1 MQTQIHRALAII
13 SCLGLLTGFSPR
25 AADAQTNAPLPKT
38 DARGN
43 PLRRAPT
50 GHVSNYDEAKVGAYI
65 LPDPLVLVNGKPVRN
80 AKTWFKVRRPELL
93 KLYDTEIY
101 GAIPP
106 NAPKATFKVVATD
119 TNALGGSAI
128 HKDVEIKFGKGTNAV
143 IAHLHMYLPPDATK
157 PVPLLLHMVFFSN
170 PPFSDRT
177 INTNSTGP
185 ARRPGFGEGG
195 PLTNIFAHGYGY
207 ATFRYSDIQPDNTNT
222 YHAGVIGLTLKPG
235 QGKPAPDKWGTIS
248 AWAWGASRV
257 LDYLETDKSV
267 DAKHVAL
274 IGHSR
279 LGKTVLV
286 AGARD
291 PRFALIYSS
300 CAGEMGSSLAR
311 RDYGETIDDMAANFP
326 WQFAGNFQ
334 KYPGHWNDMPVDA
347 HEIIALNA
355 PHPVFIGGGTQDQW
369 ADPHGE
375 FLAAVAAGPV
385 YRLVG
390 KQDLGATSGPEIDK
404 PYITGD
410 LGFHYHTGGHTITM
424 SDWNAFLDFADKYF
438 QPAK

>member
-1 MQTQIHRALAII
+1 MQTHILRALAIVTF
-13 SCLGLLTGFSPR
+13 LGLLTESSLR
-25 AADAQTNAPLPKT
+25 AADAPTNAPLPKA
-38 DARGN
+38 DANGN
-43 PLRRAPT
+43 PIRRART
-50 GHVSNYDEAKVGAYI
+50 GHVSNYDEAKVGNYI
-65 LPDPLVLVNGKPVRN
+65 LPDPLVLANGKPVRD

-93 KLYDTEIY
+93 KLYDKEIF
-101 GAIPP
+101 GAIPA
-106 NAPKATFKVVATD
+106 NAPKARFKVVSTD
-119 TNALGGSAI
+119 MNALGGSAI
-128 HKDVEIKFGKGTNAV
+128 HKDVEVQFGKGTNAV
-143 IAHLHMYLPPDATK
+143 TAHLHMYLPPNTTK

-170 PPFSDRT
+170 PPFPDAAGTVS
-177 INTNSTGP
+177 TNS
-185 ARRPGFGEGG
+185 ARRPAISEGG

-207 ATFRYSDIQPDNTNT
+207 ATFRYTDIQPDNTNT

-235 QGKPAPDKWGTIS
+235 EAKPAPDQWGTIS

-311 RDYGETIDDMAANFP
+311 RDYGETVDDMAANFP

-334 KYPGHWNDMPVDA
+334 KYAGHWNDMPVDT

-375 FLAAVAAGPV
+375 FLGAVAAGPV

-390 KQDLGATSGPEIDK
+390 KQDLGATSGPEIDH

-410 LGFHYHTGGHTITM
+410 LGFHYHTGGHTITL
-424 SDWNAFLDFADKYF
+424 SDWDAFLNFADKYF
-438 QPAK
+438 KPAK